1 MSALARWVCSS
12 GPDGIL
18 AGAHGKRNI
27 TGRRAVRPTHCRV
40 GAAAFASG
48 VTTHGGVGRWFSKGT
63 GNLDSPSRVRS
74 SRDSPLADVSSRDRG
89 YGVGVAPVS
98 SGVAMAIVIGVA
110 TVIGVAIGVAACIAV
125 ISIVGSATTPQA

>member
-40 GAAAFASG
+40 GAAAFARG
-48 VTTHGGVGRWFSKGT
+48 VPTHGGVGRWSSRGT
-63 GNLDSPSRVRS
+63 GNLDSPTRVWS

-98 SGVAMAIVIGVA
+98 SGVAMVIGVAIVIGVA
-110 TVIGVAIGVAACIAV
+110 MVIGVAIGVAACIAV
-125 ISIVGSATTPQA
+125 IS